1 MKILKYFK
9 TVRDWYLSPSL
20 FHCFMPAWH
29 MHMHLL
35 KPCPAH
41 SYRVS
46 YSRMHNPS
54 YLFFF
59 LFYFEYAHSLGPV
72 IIPAF
77 SLAFHHQSPPPH
89 RLHLP
94 LPLPVSF
101 YSCHTFYDGDCMR
114 RWFCCWPCSA
124 PAPTHGLP
132 ALSLSPSLCLS
143 VRLPW
148 LAEQDVLGAVVRVLK
163 WILNDLLHVYPGQ
176 GDDGEG

>member
-1 MKILKYFK
+1 MKILKYFIILRLLETGISLPLSSTASCLLDTCTCIYSNPALHTLTGYL
-9 TVRDWYLSPSL
+9 TVE
-20 FHCFMPAWH
+20 CTI
-29 MHMHLL
+29 HLT
-35 KPCPAH
+35 C
-41 SYRVS
+41 
-46 YSRMHNPS
+46 
-54 YLFFF
+54 FFF

-132 ALSLSPSLCLS
+132 ALSPSLCLS

-163 WILNDLLHVYPGQ
+163 
-176 GDDGEG
+176 